1 VNNDGFRL
9 QNDLQKD
16 REIEKLREAVK
27 LGQQQSRLVR
37 LFQLAAALSQ
47 PFDAFP

>member
-37 LFQLAAALSQ
+37 LVQLAAPVSQ